1 MFSSPSADPPLL
13 LNDAPA
19 SRRTTFLQGRKA
31 AFVFSV
37 LNIMNAIMGSGILAL
52 PAVLA
57 NNGIALFAILMFA
70 IMGIV
75 DFSLQLLVA
84 AAAAVEQRS

>member
-31 AFVFSV
+31 AFVYSV

-52 PAVLA
+52 PAGMSAGRGTGVRQGEEHDPHL
-57 NNGIALFAILMFA
+57 
-70 IMGIV
+70 
-75 DFSLQLLVA
+75 
-84 AAAAVEQRS
+84 R